1 MQIGNLTTN
10 LKYTVIGSVFRADK
24 PAHEN
29 MRNHVESSL
38 VLGLAGYNRTAD
50 VLGYY
55 KEKEQVDASEELS
68 RAIPASS
75 LRDVKEL
82 CYLFCVRYHQDCI
95 LVINN
100 DTEDTYLCD
109 KDGLIFA
116 RLGKWKRIEPDAN
129 TVAWTFDGQYYY
141 AAE

>member
-1 MQIGNLTTN
+1 MKIGNLTTT
-10 LKYTVIGSVFRADK
+10 LKYTVIASVYRADK
-24 PAHEN
+24 ASHEN
-29 MRNHVESSL
+29 MRNHVKCGL
-38 VLGLAGYNRTAD
+38 VLGLAGYARIVD

-55 KEKEQVDASEELS
+55 KELEQADASEELS

-75 LRDVKEL
+75 LRDVREL
-82 CYLFCVRYHQDCI
+82 CHLFCVGFKQECI

-109 KDGLIFA
+109 KDGVIFA
-116 RLGKWKRIEPDAN
+116 RLGKWKRITPDAN
-129 TVAWTFDGQYYY
+129 TVAWTFDGQHYY